1 MTVWQIN
8 AWKLFLSGGPVMWPI
23 LFCSIFAFG
32 ILIEKIWYFSVI
44 GSDIFKFKQE
54 VFENLRK
61 HKIKEAVAICEFN
74 PSPIAQVFKAGILKF
89 GSSREEI
96 KETMEDMSFFEVPR
110 LEKRL
115 SALATIANIAPL
127 LGLLGTVAG
136 IIGSFHTI
144 QVRSVTSTP
153 VAPGELVG
161 GIGEALVA
169 TLAGLLVAIP
179 TFVVYNYCVSRV
191 KNIVLE
197 MERAATELVDFLSQL
212 SVSKS
217 SQLKGDQSVEI

>member
-1 MTVWQIN
+1 MIIWQIN
-8 AWKLFLSGGPVMWPI
+8 AWKLFLAGGPVMWPI

-32 ILIEKIWYFSVI
+32 ILIEKIWYFWVVTT
-44 GSDIFKFKQE
+44 DIFNLKQE
-54 VFENLRK
+54 IFECLRK
-61 HKIKEAVAICEFN
+61 NKLKEAIGLCDLN
-74 PSPIAQVFKAGILKF
+74 PSPVAKILKAGILKF
-89 GSSREEI
+89 GSSRDEI
-96 KETMEDMSFFEVPR
+96 KEVMEDVSLFEIPR

-115 SALATIANIAPL
+115 SALSTIANIAPL

-144 QVRSVTSTP
+144 QVRSATINP

-161 GIGEALVA
+161 GIGEALIA

-179 TFVVYNYCVSRV
+179 TFVAYNYCVSRV

-197 MERAATELVDFLSQL
+197 MERAATELVDFLSAF
-212 SVSKS
+212 V
-217 SQLKGDQSVEI
+217 GDHQATQGD